1 MKRVNIGEFYLC
13 ILFMFII
20 VLFAA
25 FVTSTSYGSNDAF
38 CGDTTVSDNS
48 VFTANQE
55 CDPLGS
61 GAPSEN
67 GGILDTVG
75 IFLDCATFTLIGD
88 GTGIYGIRATA
99 DNINITRCT
108 QISAFTTDL
117 DLQSNNVFVVDSVL
131 ADTATNHLV
140 LAAAKNATIL
150 NVTFNAAKVTVG
162 ANSNLSVQYYVNVT
176 VNNTK
181 GQIIQGADVWIYNSN
196 PWASRRNL
204 TTGVKGTVWFNVTD
218 KIFSPG
224 TNVVGSDFVYTVN
237 ATYGE
242 YFAQNTTFNL
252 EATTGILTVH
262 LMVADTTKPFVTIIN
277 PTNVTYKNS
286 NFPLNFNVSVNENA
300 SVMYTLDGGLHN
312 VSMTGNE
319 SLSAGGLFGTRFN
332 ATNGS
337 LADGSYT
344 FSVYANDTSNNRN
357 YTEGIVFSVDRT
369 SPGVTINLPTS
380 TTKTV
385 NNYLI
390 NLTLSESGY
399 CEYSLDGGSTNET
412 LTNNGNIDFNSTEI
426 SVANADYTLAAYCND
441 SIGNRNYTTNVSFS
455 VSVSSGGGGE
465 TPGGGGGGGTTCSA
479 TTWTCGAWGICFD
492 GKQTRECTSNCNT
505 KRTETQSCSLT
516 CEHDTR
522 CSQEGVFCSGNEVV
536 TCELNSEG
544 CLDFV
549 SSVVCEDDEIC
560 SNAQCV
566 LKGKNA
572 KNIFSG
578 LGHWGNYSTP
588 SDWIPHGNIP
598 DIVIDAGAG
607 VVSVG
612 VIGGIIWWIVL
623 LVIGSIVPFFLIKLR
638 HYSVSVID
646 FSNKLNIF
654 EGERLN
660 HGILEKFINTLEET
674 YGKMTIANANYEVLR
689 LLGARGFV
697 EIRIDSPFAIIGHF
711 SNKKDCELFENGLK
725 KALEKTQGGAKIQV
739 TKKIERA
746 SIIGAWRAYRRKLR
760 SQREIRKLVR

>member
-1 MKRVNIGEFYLC
+1 M
-13 ILFMFII
+13 ILLVSVLFII
-20 VLFAA
+20 QFSSAVTIVINATQNANYLDGDVSNTPLISDTATSIEVGGGSLSAYRRGFIDFNTSVIPDGVTIVNVTLNLTLGSYLNTASGLNITIYGLNQTADSLIDSSAQTVLRDMCGGGAGSA
-25 FVTSTSYGSNDAF
+25 TFVINATDWNALNPGDNRGVVLGTNASQNLSAYLTQDFFSVCLQVPLDNTVGNNRKLFNSSEAEGGIGPKLTVEYTIL
-38 CGDTTVSDNS
+38 DTTVPDVTIISPINTTYGVAS
-48 VFTANQE
+48 YPAHFNVT
-55 CDPLGS
+55 L
-61 GAPSEN
+61 SEN
-67 GGILDTVG
+67 G
-75 IFLDCATFTLIGD
+75 
-88 GTGIYGIRATA
+88 
-99 DNINITRCT
+99 
-108 QISAFTTDL
+108 
-117 DLQSNNVFVVDSVL
+117 SVSYS
-131 ADTATNHLV
+131 
-140 LAAAKNATIL
+140 L
-150 NVTFNAAKVTVG
+150 NGG
-162 ANSNLSVQYYVNVT
+162 AN
-176 VNNTK
+176 
-181 GQIIQGADVWIYNSN
+181 
-196 PWASRRNL
+196 
-204 TTGVKGTVWFNVTD
+204 
-218 KIFSPG
+218 
-224 TNVVGSDFVYTVN
+224 
-237 ATYGE
+237 
-242 YFAQNTTFNL
+242 
-252 EATTGILTVH
+252 
-262 LMVADTTKPFVTIIN
+262 
-277 PTNVTYKNS
+277 
-286 NFPLNFNVSVNENA
+286 NF
-300 SVMYTLDGGLHN
+300 
-312 VSMTGNE
+312 SMTGNE
-319 SLSAGGLFGTRFN
+319 SLLFGTVFN
-332 ATNGS
+332 ATNTTLG
-337 LADGSYT
+337 DGSYT
-344 FSVYANDTSNNRN
+344 FRAYANDTSNNRN

-646 FSNKLNIF
+646 FSNKLNMF

-725 KALEKTQGGAKIQV
+725 KALGKTQGGAKIQV